1 MRKVVCWAAL
11 ALLAAIP
18 IVAFA
23 TGGTTTVSRARA
35 PLRAY
40 VGATPQQ
47 YDTLF
52 CPSGGWVVLKGFHF
66 WADDSA
72 QTPVL
77 NVVFM
82 SQNSKT
88 IYAQLREG
96 FTANLIQHK
105 HYPGFEMAFPRD
117 STILVYYNITGATPG
132 TLDTLITNVQY
143 YTER

>member
-1 MRKVVCWAAL
+1 MKRIL
-11 ALLAAIP
+11 AWLAVAVLAAIP
-18 IVAFA
+18 ISSITA
-23 TGGTTTVSRARA
+23 GGLDSINRTRA

-52 CPSGGWVVLKGFHF
+52 CPSGGWVRLEGFQF

-77 NVVFM
+77 NVQFM
-82 SQNSKT
+82 SLNSKT
-88 IYAQLREG
+88 VYAQLREG

-105 HYPGFEMAFPRD
+105 QYPGFATSFPRD

-132 TLDTLITNVQY
+132 TLDTLITNVTY
-143 YTER
+143 RVER